1 MIDHNVMRL
10 DISMHNSFAVTE
22 IESFEELKDVES
34 NINVVK
40 LGVEASE
47 IGVVDVLEDERWC
60 LALFAVRVSQGV
72 SKD

>member
-1 MIDHNVMRL
+1 MRL
-10 DISMHNSFAVTE
+10 DISMHNSFAVAE

-34 NINVVK
+34 NINIVK

-60 LALFAVRVSQGV
+60 LALFAVRVSQDV

>member
-1 MIDHNVMRL
+1 MRL
-10 DISMHNSFAVTE
+10 DISMHNSFAVAE

-34 NINVVK
+34 NINIVK

-47 IGVVDVLEDERWC
+47 IGVVDVLEDERWS
-60 LALFAVRVSQGV
+60 LALFAVRVSQDV